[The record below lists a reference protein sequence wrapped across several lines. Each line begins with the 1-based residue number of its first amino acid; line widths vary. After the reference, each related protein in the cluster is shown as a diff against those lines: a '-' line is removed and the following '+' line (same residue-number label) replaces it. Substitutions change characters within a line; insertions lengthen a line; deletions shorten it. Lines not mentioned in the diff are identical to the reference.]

1 MVVLANICSTI
12 KNAENMGKSEVIV
25 KPLSKVVRSVLNI
38 FKELNYVR
46 KVDFMENRKGSE
58 AKVILNGK
66 INNVGAITPNFYVK
80 VDELIKFEKRYLP
93 AEGFGKL
100 ILTTSKGIITNEQA
114 RELNIGGK
122 LLAYIY

>member
-1 MVVLANICSTI
+1 
-12 KNAENMGKSEVIV
+12 MGKSEVIV